1 MNDLQPEDIK
11 PLSLADRQMVAA
23 YLERHPGELSEFT
36 FTNLYAWHGKRQI
49 YRSIVKEHLLFFIA
63 TGTGTPDKMVLFGP
77 PFGPGPIEK
86 ILAAVR
92 PRLSG
97 ATRVPHYLVVPL
109 QDLGFT
115 LRPDRDNADYL
126 YARKDLAELAGRKYA
141 KKRNHIK
148 QCLQEYQCDY
158 EPISTVNLEEC
169 LALQEEWCRLK
180 GCFEEPGLEGEYHAI
195 LETFAH
201 YEELPLIGG
210 AIRLNGSI
218 KAFAL
223 GERLNRTTAVWHFE
237 KAHPHIPGLGQLI
250 NQWFAKF
257 SLNDFELINREQ
269 DLGIAGLR
277 QAKES
282 YYPLRLV
289 PKWTT
294 LPPGYPPLRIYSP
307 SEKVSSSLPC

>member
-1 MNDLQPEDIK
+1 MNNLRPDQIK
-11 PLSLADRQMVAA
+11 PLSLDDRQLVAG
-23 YLERHPGELSEFT
+23 YLGRFAGELSEFT
-36 FTNLYAWHGKRQI
+36 FTNLHAWHGKRQI
-49 YRSIVKEHLLFFIA
+49 YRAIVAEHLLFFISPEP
-63 TGTGTPDKMVLFGP
+63 GTREEMVLFGP
-77 PFGPGPIEK
+77 PFGPGPVEA

-92 PRLSG
+92 PVVAG
-97 ATRVPHYLVVPL
+97 ATRIPEYLLAPL
-109 QDLGFT
+109 QALGFT
-115 LRPDRDNADYL
+115 PRPDRDNADYL
-126 YARKDLAELAGRKYA
+126 YSRKDLAELAGRKYA

-148 QCLQEYQCDY
+148 RCLQRYRCEY
-158 EPISTVNLEEC
+158 EPISAANLDEC

-180 GCFEEPGLEGEYHAI
+180 GCFDEPGLEGEYYAI

-210 AIRLNGSI
+210 AIRLDGAV
-218 KAFAL
+218 KAFAV
-223 GERLNRTTAVWHFE
+223 GERLNPATAVWHFE
-237 KAHPHIPGLGQLI
+237 KALPDIPGLSQLI

-257 SLNDFELINREQ
+257 GLADFELVNREQ

-294 LPPGYPPLRIYSP
+294 LPAPHPPLRIYPLSGKATPSP
-307 SEKVSSSLPC
+307 PC